1 MIPLLLAG
9 PSGSGKTYRCL
20 AEIADH
26 LRASPTGA
34 PLILVA
40 PRQAT
45 YQLERQILS
54 FEGVKGFTRL
64 SILSFQRLAQFVFDA
79 THAVLPKLLNEEGRI
94 MALRAILSRRRESLR
109 VFKASAQRE
118 GLAQELST
126 LWREVCEH
134 RSGPGALR
142 AAANKLEN
150 PRLRAKLEDFAD
162 IFEDYQTWLAKHNLR
177 DADELLDLAA
187 VAALKGPLPAIAG
200 LWLDGFAQMTPQERR
215 LVNAILPKCD
225 QATLAFCLPERPLK
239 PGDAF
244 SMWSTVAR
252 TYCQVS
258 AELQRIFNT
267 PPCEETLPRR

>member
-9 PSGSGKTYRCL
+9 PAGRGKRYRCL
-20 AEIADH
+20 AEIANH
-26 LRASPTGA
+26 LRASPIGA

-54 FEGVKGFTRL
+54 FEGVNGFTRL

-79 THAVLPKLLNEEGRI
+79 TGTVPPKLLNEEGRI
-94 MALRAILSRRRESLR
+94 MALRAILGRRRESLR
-109 VFKASAQRE
+109 VYKASAQRE

-142 AAANKLEN
+142 AAAQKLDN

-162 IFEDYQTWLAKHNLR
+162 IFADYQAWLTKHNPR
-177 DADELLDLAA
+177 DADESLDLAA
-187 VAALKGPLPAIAG
+187 DAALKGPLPEFAG
-200 LWLDGFAQMTPQERR
+200 LWLDGFAQ
-215 LVNAILPKCD
+215 
-225 QATLAFCLPERPLK
+225 
-239 PGDAF
+239 
-244 SMWSTVAR
+244 
-252 TYCQVS
+252 
-258 AELQRIFNT
+258 
-267 PPCEETLPRR
+267 